1 MSLETFI
8 HMMTLDA
15 YDIMSR
21 PSEGLPPLMNG
32 WHRRR
37 LQEGDTTFIVFM
49 ASF

>member
-1 MSLETFI
+1 MSLEMSI
-8 HMMTLDA
+8 QIMTLYA

-37 LQEGDTTFIVFM
+37 LQEGDTTFIMFM
-49 ASF
+49 ASL